1 MSIKM
6 VYILKSLFAVRTP
19 HTVFTFVFM
28 FLCYECT
35 LMPSR
40 HSLKYIDWTMHL
52 YMFQHQKVKIGGL
65 QSNVNIVYVGIFVNY
80 NDIGRDKV

>member
-1 MSIKM
+1 MSIET

-28 FLCYECT
+28 LLCYECT

-40 HSLKYIDWTMHL
+40 HNLKYID
-52 YMFQHQKVKIGGL
+52 
-65 QSNVNIVYVGIFVNY
+65 
-80 NDIGRDKV
+80 